1 MLSLRLSA
9 KELKKQDQVVKE
21 TPWPHHIETFKQVSQ
36 RTTHS
41 NNRGEPRRD
50 TFIYIEERA
59 KMTPEEVTKCEKQMN
74 GAHKAPFR
82 NPDLDKIIQF
92 SRCWFEDSDMKDC
105 NDKII

>member
-50 TFIYIEERA
+50 TFIYIE
-59 KMTPEEVTKCEKQMN
+59 
-74 GAHKAPFR
+74 GKAIGILRLVYCPPIFQ
-82 NPDLDKIIQF
+82 K
-92 SRCWFEDSDMKDC
+92 W
-105 NDKII
+105 